1 MGRYVVRR
9 LLQFIPTV
17 LGTLFLLHY
26 LTSVAIQ
33 FGGNPVR
40 SLFGD
45 RTPPPEQLRQ
55 MTEQFGLGD
64 PCLTRKGDWC
74 IELFGQR
81 LQNIFLHFDFGQSLS
96 PRRDVTAVLADAL
109 PYTIKL
115 TLIAFVVEAIIGL
128 SAGTLAG
135 LRNGKFSD
143 YVVRIATVLMISVP
157 IFVSAVLAQK
167 FIGVKFGNWLR
178 TDLGAP
184 DWLGRGLFGAA
195 YKPEYPFISLI
206 LPGIVLGTLT
216 IASTA
221 RLTRSSLLENL
232 RADYVRTAKA
242 KGLKSTRV
250 VGVHT
255 LRNSLIPVVTT
266 LGLSIGAYMSG
277 AVVTEGVFR
286 VPGVGFTIFRAIGQ
300 GEPMVLLGITTVLV
314 LIYLVLNLLVDLL
327 YAVLDPRIR
336 YE

>member
-1 MGRYVVRR
+1 MGRYVLRR

-45 RTPPPEQLRQ
+45 RTPPEEQLRQ
-55 MTEQFGLGD
+55 MAEQFGLGD
-64 PCLTRKGDWC
+64 PCLKQKFNPCGG
-74 IELFGQR
+74 LFLDR
-81 LQNIFLHFDFGQSLS
+81 MQNIFLHFDFGQGIA
-96 PRRDVTAVLADAL
+96 PRRDVTAIMADAL

-115 TLIAFVVEAIIGL
+115 TLIAFTVEALIGL
-128 SAGTLAG
+128 SAGLWAG
-135 LRNGKFSD
+135 LRNGKFAD
-143 YVVRIATVLMISVP
+143 YLVRIVTVLVISVP
-157 IFVSAVLAQK
+157 IFVSGVLVQK
-167 FIGVKFGNWLR
+167 FVGVRFGNWLR
-178 TDLGAP
+178 NDLDAP

-216 IASTA
+216 IATTA

-232 RADYVRTAKA
+232 RADYVRTAKS
-242 KGLKSTRV
+242 KGLTTGRV
-250 VGVHT
+250 IGVHT
-255 LRNSLIPVVTT
+255 MRNSLIPVVTT
-266 LGLSIGAYMSG
+266 LGLSVGGYMSG
-277 AVVTEGVFR
+277 AVVTEGIFR
-286 VPGVGFTIFRAIGQ
+286 VPGVGFTVLKAILT